1 MDWPRARAVLLVAF
15 TIVNL
20 VLAYSLWGP
29 AGMRPIGAQPSA
41 RSQLVQLR
49 SLLDERGLI
58 LPSGVVVPETPLPM
72 KLLRVEYRPDL
83 EILDVRNELSFGDQ
97 PALSFHSRLDPG
109 TQAIIIEPLAS
120 EGGMP
125 PINFA
130 DRAQVREA
138 AEEFLEANQLL
149 PIDAQLSG
157 IFSWG
162 STGAM
167 VEFVPRYQGI
177 PVYSGYLRVYLSIA
191 GVERVVAHW
200 VSPLEFKEGPSKAV
214 RPASEALLRL
224 AGHLEQTDENVRM
237 ILDVRLGYYSGPSVT
252 VPMAEAISS
261 WETVPVWRIT
271 LDNGMIYYVNAF
283 NGELES

>member
-1 MDWPRARAVLLVAF
+1 MDWPRARAVLLGAF

-20 VLAYSLWGP
+20 LLIFSLWGP
-29 AGMRPIGAQPSA
+29 TGMRPMGAQPSA

-58 LPSGVVVPETPLPM
+58 LPSGVAVPETPEPM
-72 KLLRVEYRPDL
+72 KLLRVEFRPDL
-83 EILDVRNELSFGDQ
+83 ENWAGQGELSKDQ
-97 PALSFHSRLDPG
+97 TSKLTFHSRLDHD
-109 TQAIIIEPLAS
+109 TQAIIMEPLVPEPLGS
-120 EGGMP
+120 P
-125 PINFA
+125 LDLD
-130 DRAQVREA
+130 DRAQVRQL
-138 AEEFLEANQLL
+138 AEGFLRENQLL
-149 PIDAQLSG
+149 PSDAEFSG

-167 VEFVPRYQGI
+167 VEFVPRYQNI
-177 PVYSGYLRVYLSIA
+177 PVYSGYLHVYLSVA
-191 GVERVVAHW
+191 GVERVAVHW
-200 VSPLEFKEGPSKAV
+200 VKPLELKEGPAKAV

-224 AGHLEQTDENVRM
+224 AGHLQQANESVHR

-252 VPMAEAISS
+252 VPMAEEVSS